1 MFVFNQSSCRVVFG
15 AGLCSYSTN
24 HLVELCLVQAF
35 EEDDGK
41 EYVYKEPKI
50 TGLTEICERLKDL
63 YTAKF
68 GKGCVQLIMDSTQ
81 VGGPTVDTG
90 GDWTLEV
97 ILEGTLDSLMA
108 SCQNNI
114 YY

>member
-1 MFVFNQSSCRVVFG
+1 MFIIISQPAGSVVFC
-15 AGLCSYSTN
+15 ADLCSDSTN
-24 HLVELCLVQAF
+24 HLVELCFVQAF

-63 YTAKF
+63 YSAKF

-81 VGGPTVDTG
+81 VGV
-90 GDWTLEV
+90 
-97 ILEGTLDSLMA
+97 SN
-108 SCQNNI
+108 S
-114 YY
+114 